1 MQFDVIKTWL
11 KTHWGSVLWI
21 AILIA
26 FLGNIFYL
34 VAPQPQAPLTLQPL
48 NAQTLSAFG
57 ETSSELDAT
66 NSDEDLEKSSR
77 KKSQH
82 HFKKKQLRK
91 VKLNSA
97 SASELQHLPG
107 VGAKM
112 AGRIIAYR
120 KQIGRFT
127 SVEQLN
133 NVSGIGPKKLA
144 KMKPYCLL

>member
-1 MQFDVIKTWL
+1 MQFDELKTWL

-21 AILIA
+21 AVLIA

-34 VAPQPQAPLTLQPL
+34 IAPQPQTPLTLQPL
-48 NAQTLSAFG
+48 NVQTLSSFS
-57 ETSSELDAT
+57 ETTSDLDAAG
-66 NSDEDLEKSSR
+66 NDEDLEKSNH

-91 VKLNSA
+91 VKLNTA

-112 AGRIIAYR
+112 ASRIVVYR
-120 KQIGRFT
+120 KQIGHFT
-127 SVEQLN
+127 SCDQLN